1 MRIMPFRA
9 VVAPVTCAVLVALA
23 VTGGAAPALAAPG
36 GCTGTTTV
44 TCTYTSA
51 GLYSF
56 SVPAGVT
63 SLDVTAVGA
72 AGGAGDGT
80 DCVGSNAAGG
90 PGASVEDTA
99 VPVTADQGQALTVVV
114 GGTGGAGTINN
125 GGAGGSPGGGGPG
138 GDYPDGSQ
146 VASCEGGG
154 GGGYSGLLDPS
165 GAALVIAAA
174 GGGGGGGSGGASS
187 GGPGD
192 TGSGGGP
199 GVGADCGTGGCGGG
213 GGTGTMGGAGGAAGA
228 PRGAGA
234 GGNGTTLAGGQGG
247 TAGSLENSSGGGGGG
262 GYFGGG
268 GGGGGGGDAILPV
281 ANGGAGGGGGSS
293 FVAGG
298 LANEAT
304 ATTAALV
311 TISYQVPPAPAD
323 LSIANAGSPNPAVS
337 GDHLT
342 YTITAANTGGQDAT
356 QVTVTDPLP
365 RSAHFDSMSTSQGS
379 CTRTAGTRPKTRGG
393 TVACGIGTLAG
404 GASATVT
411 IVVTPTGKP
420 GPLADTATVTASDI
434 NPPDSDDS
442 ATATVTVHGT

>member
-1 MRIMPFRA
+1 M
-9 VVAPVTCAVLVALA
+9 
-23 VTGGAAPALAAPG
+23 
-36 GCTGTTTV
+36 
-44 TCTYTSA
+44 
-51 GLYSF
+51 
-56 SVPAGVT
+56 
-63 SLDVTAVGA
+63 
-72 AGGAGDGT
+72 
-80 DCVGSNAAGG
+80 
-90 PGASVEDTA
+90 
-99 VPVTADQGQALTVVV
+99 
-114 GGTGGAGTINN
+114 
-125 GGAGGSPGGGGPG
+125 
-138 GDYPDGSQ
+138 
-146 VASCEGGG
+146 
-154 GGGYSGLLDPS
+154 
-165 GAALVIAAA
+165 IAAA

-199 GVGADCGTGGCGGG
+199 GIGADCGIGGCGGG

-234 GGNGTTLAGGQGG
+234 GGNGTSLAGGQGG

-262 GYFGGG
+262 GHF
-268 GGGGGGGDAILPV
+268 GGGGGGGDAILTV

-293 FVAGG
+293 FAAGG

-323 LSIANAGSPNPAVS
+323 PSIANVGSPNPAVS
-337 GDHLT
+337 GDQLT
-342 YTITAANTGGQDAT
+342 YTITATNTGGQDAT

-379 CTRTAGTRPKTRGG
+379 CTRTAGTRPKTQGG
-393 TVACGIGTLAG
+393 TIACSIGTLAG

-420 GPLADTATVTASDI
+420 GTLADTATVTASDI
-434 NPPDSDDS
+434 TPPDSDDS
-442 ATATVTVHGT
+442 ATATVTVQGT